1 MIVTHGVARMNQFP
15 PVTSAQI
22 YGQWAC
28 WTASILLCIGMLY
41 VIRRIPQGMRLRWII
56 LNCIFAPVI
65 IFIVAVVGGESGV
78 RSWSG
83 IFLVMCHVAC
93 YSAMLGMA
101 VFRDGTGSLLS
112 SFLITFGFLILNSG
126 NSCNARLSAQSAA
139 CRGQMF
145 ELGITL
151 LNASDVGSFSP
162 VTGSPPLSW
171 RVQILPHL
179 DPQLGAGYDTTQAW
193 DTQPNREVGMRMP
206 HPYRCPAHGNR
217 PTTNRLGLATTDY
230 ALVTGPGT
238 IFPTPDSVLDLKR
251 ITDGASN
258 TILMTECSG
267 LFIPW
272 TEPRDVD
279 VSREKM
285 TINELGPGSGSPSV
299 LSSYEV
305 TRSREWSCVH
315 VLRADGS
322 VRRFDPSKTDP
333 EVIRKMMTANGG
345 ENIDDN
351 DF

>member
-1 MIVTHGVARMNQFP
+1 MNQFP

-28 WTASILLCIGMLY
+28 WTASVLLCVGMLY
-41 VIRRIPQGMRLRWII
+41 VIRRISVGMRLKWII

-101 VFRDGTGSLLS
+101 VFRDGTGALLS
-112 SFLITFGFLILNSG
+112 SFLITFGFGFLILNSG
-126 NSCNARLSAQSAA
+126 GSGSGRLSAQSAA
-139 CRGQMF
+139 CRQRMS
-145 ELGITL
+145 ELGIAL
-151 LNASDVGSFSP
+151 LNGNHAESFSP
-162 VTGSPPLSW
+162 VTGLPPLSW

-193 DTQPNREVGMRMP
+193 DSQPNREVGMRMP
-206 HPYRCPAHGNR
+206 LPYRCPAHGYR
-217 PTTNRLGLATTDY
+217 PTTNRRGLATTDY

-238 IFPTPDSVLDLKR
+238 IFPKPDSVLDLKS
-251 ITDGASN
+251 ISDGASN
-258 TILMTECSG
+258 TILMAECSG

-272 TEPRDVD
+272 TEPRDID

-285 TINELGPGSGSPSV
+285 TINELGPDSGSPSV

-305 TRSREWSCVH
+305 TPSREWSCVH
-315 VLRADGS
+315 VLLADGS
-322 VRRFDPSKTDP
+322 VRRFAPSRTDP

-345 ENIDDN
+345 ENVDDS